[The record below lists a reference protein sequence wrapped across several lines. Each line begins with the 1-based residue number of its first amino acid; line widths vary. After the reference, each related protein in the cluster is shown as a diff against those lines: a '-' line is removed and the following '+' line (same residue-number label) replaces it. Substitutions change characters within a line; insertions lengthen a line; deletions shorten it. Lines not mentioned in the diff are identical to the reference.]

1 MSALLAERRLL
12 LEVRFEK
19 EIRDLR
25 AALVDRPYLPE
36 RALRRALTLLVG
48 ELRYRLWCERRFHT
62 LSELVAER
70 PELRRKVCRIEQLM
84 AGNRRSI
91 DALLDELDATGPF
104 EDLANRLDFRRR
116 VLDALATL
124 ERSEH
129 AEVSLVQQ
137 ALNEDI
143 GSAG

>member
-1 MSALLAERRLL
+1 
-12 LEVRFEK
+12 
-19 EIRDLR
+19 
-25 AALVDRPYLPE
+25 
-36 RALRRALTLLVG
+36 
-48 ELRYRLWCERRFHT
+48 
-62 LSELVAER
+62 
-70 PELRRKVCRIEQLM
+70 M
-84 AGNRRSI
+84 AGNRQSI